1 MIIKK
6 ARGNYDISSIRKL
19 NFWDQSLGDISVLSQ
34 CVSLESATFSQNFI
48 TSLRCFLEMNYLR
61 ELSLARNS
69 INNLREV
76 AYLGTCPN
84 LINLWFKGNPI
95 SQIWDYRIQVIQL
108 ITQLKYLDDEE
119 ITPDDRLIA
128 NTGSFFQNNYDVEP
142 KYEKKK

>member
-1 MIIKK
+1 M
-6 ARGNYDISSIRKL
+6 
-19 NFWDQSLGDISVLSQ
+19 NF
-34 CVSLESATFSQNFI
+34 
-48 TSLRCFLEMNYLR
+48 LR

-84 LINLWFKGNPI
+84 LINLWLKGNPI
-95 SQIWDYRIQVIQL
+95 LQIWDYRIQVIQL

-142 KYEKKK
+142 KYEKKSKCQTSKS